1 MMYLQND
8 HAKCRKKA
16 RAGKKKTPHL
26 FYESTW
32 RIQWVVCICI
42 HIQFF
47 LFFIFF
53 ADRGTVCTRNNGTD
67 SFRTLISSV
76 PACALHRNYLTFIK
90 PCLISPQRRDA
101 SCANAHLL
109 PFIRFDSFFFLPD
122 CAFLIVLV
130 LYYPSH
136 SFVSHSF
143 AQLLI

>member
-1 MMYLQND
+1 MPSSEKRQEQE
-8 HAKCRKKA
+8 RKK
-16 RAGKKKTPHL
+16 RPIF
-26 FYESTW
+26 FYESTR

-42 HIQFF
+42 HFF
-47 LFFIFF
+47 FFFF

-67 SFRTLISSV
+67 SFCTLISSV

-122 CAFLIVLV
+122 CAFLVVLV